1 MKTYLITGGLGFIG
15 SNYIRKLIIEDQQCK
30 IINLDKMTYAGNPAN
45 VKDFQNLKNY
55 VFIQGDICDKQIVKE
70 IFSKYSPNIIINFA
84 AETHVDRSIY
94 NPEEFIST
102 DILGVFN
109 LLDHAHKHKIELFI
123 QISTDEVYGSI
134 ESGSFDEQDNLL
146 PSSPYSASKCGGDRL
161 AYSYFKTYDLPVI
174 ITRASNNF
182 GPYQYPEK
190 LIPLFVTNAINDM
203 KLPLYGNGLNVRDW
217 LYVEDHCDAINFL
230 IKKGKYGE
238 VYNIGGNNEFSNLD
252 ITCRILD
259 QLNKSQKLIQFVDD
273 RKGHDLRYSLDCS
286 KIQELGWYPNYS
298 FDNALKKSIDWYSE
312 NKSWWG
318 PIKSGDFKKYY
329 KNQYKI

>member
-15 SNYIRKLIIEDQQCK
+15 SNYIRKLISEDEQCK

-45 VKDFQNLKNY
+45 LNDLKNFNNY
-55 VFIQGDICDKQIVKE
+55 VFIHGDICDKQIVKE
-70 IFSKYSPNIIINFA
+70 IFTKYSPNIIINFA
-84 AETHVDRSIY
+84 AETHVDRSID

-102 DILGVFN
+102 DIFGVYN
-109 LLDHAHKHKIELFI
+109 LLDNAYKHKIELFI

-190 LIPLFVTNAINDM
+190 LIPLFVTNAINDS
-203 KLPLYGNGLNVRDW
+203 KLPVYGNGLNVRDW
-217 LYVEDHCDAINFL
+217 LYVDDHCDAINFL
-230 IKKGKYGE
+230 IKKGRLGE

-252 ITCRILD
+252 ITYRILD
-259 QLNKSQKLIQFVDD
+259 QLNKSRKLIEFVDD

-286 KIQELGWYPNYS
+286 KIHKLGWSPNNS
-298 FDNALKKSIDWYSE
+298 FENALKKSIQWYFE
-312 NKSWWG
+312 NKSWWN

-329 KNQYKI
+329 KKQYKI

>member
-1 MKTYLITGGLGFIG
+1 MKNF
-15 SNYIRKLIIEDQQCK
+15 N
-30 IINLDKMTYAGNPAN
+30 
-45 VKDFQNLKNY
+45 NY
-55 VFIQGDICDKQIVKE
+55 VFIHGDICDKQIVKE
-70 IFSKYSPNIIINFA
+70 IFTKYSPNIIINFA
-84 AETHVDRSIY
+84 AETHVDRSID

-102 DILGVFN
+102 DIFGVYN
-109 LLDHAHKHKIELFI
+109 LLDNAYKHKIELFI

-190 LIPLFVTNAINDM
+190 LIPLFVTNAINDL
-203 KLPLYGNGLNVRDW
+203 KLPVYGNGLNVRDW
-217 LYVEDHCDAINFL
+217 LYVDDHCDAINFL
-230 IKKGKYGE
+230 IKKGRLGE

-252 ITCRILD
+252 ITYRILD
-259 QLNKSQKLIQFVDD
+259 QLNKSRKLIEFVDD

-286 KIQELGWYPNYS
+286 KIHKLGWSPNNS
-298 FDNALKKSIDWYSE
+298 FELVVLGSVKDFFFLFPWSLFGAIFGGVSKVKWPFGTCVKLPLGPFFLFLIFLGALSTS
-312 NKSWWG
+312 
-318 PIKSGDFKKYY
+318 
-329 KNQYKI
+329 